1 MASSEFPIPDLPYF
15 RAKNIFSGSL
25 HGLNYKVWPRDGE
38 LTAAVWNGP
47 FCFEQT
53 KETVSQSFPMDADG
67 RQCLLRW
74 LAEQKAALNCTE

>member
-1 MASSEFPIPDLPYF
+1 MASSEFSIPDLPYF

-25 HGLNYKVWPRDGE
+25 QGFQYKIWPRDGG

-53 KETVSQSFPMDADG
+53 QDTVTQSFPMDADG
-67 RQCLLRW
+67 REQLLCW
-74 LAEQKAALNCTE
+74 LSEQKAALGRAE